1 MIWLSMFPAR
11 AGVILAVKLLE
22 RWKIDVPRASGGDPS
37 GGDGGEG
44 SRRCSPRSGDDLLL
58 LTLTAIHKAMFPAQR
73 G

>member
-1 MIWLSMFPAR
+1 MFPAR
-11 AGVILAVKLLE
+11 AGVILFLHSPQGDQT
-22 RWKIDVPRASGGDPS
+22 DVPRASGGDPS

>member
-1 MIWLSMFPAR
+1 MFPAR
-11 AGVILAVKLLE
+11 AGVIPTIISIGNSLPY
-22 RWKIDVPRASGGDPS
+22 VPRASGGDPS